1 MDIDIIEYEIE
12 IEIDVVVIK
21 ILLESNLV
29 SEMVFFSCVFFEID
43 LVDEIYEFYVVNSV
57 FKLVKKKSIFSLKF
71 GYENFVNEDDE
82 EVIYDDVVVVMSVK
96 DVWRN
101 SMGDFVF
108 GENVDEGIYEDVI
121 FVISV

>member
-1 MDIDIIEYEIE
+1 
-12 IEIDVVVIK
+12 
-21 ILLESNLV
+21 
-29 SEMVFFSCVFFEID
+29 MVFFSGLFFEID

-101 SMGDFVF
+101 NMGDFVF